1 MRREKTW
8 RVGRQF
14 IRVHTF
20 GASVHGHTRHKSNYT
35 FINGHNSD
43 NNNNRN
49 DESRNWRRR
58 QTNELQKYENRLR
71 SVTCCF
77 YYNPKTYLY
86 IYINRF
92 FDIKNRPKIVF
103 VLHHAHLRLAHFPSR
118 TPNDTAGKT
127 RNPFMSNQIK
137 LITERG
143 TEKNAIPTGAGE
155 GGYS

>member
-1 MRREKTW
+1 MRRGKTW

-14 IRVHTF
+14 KRVHTF

-58 QTNELQKYENRLR
+58 QTNELQEYENRLR

-92 FDIKNRPKIVF
+92 FDIKKRPICQRLF
-103 VLHHAHLRLAHFPSR
+103 SFCTMLICDLHIFPLEPS
-118 TPNDTAGKT
+118 TT
-127 RNPFMSNQIK
+127 RPVQ
-137 LITERG
+137 LE
-143 TEKNAIPTGAGE
+143 IP
-155 GGYS
+155 S